1 MYGVTVNTTPLPSSG
16 DRALYPVGCGDATLT
31 GYQTKKWLN
40 PDVYPET
47 EGWNHDAC
55 GSAMRF
61 TEVLLMYAEA
71 LNEMS
76 DRPQESLDAV
86 NRVRARVGMPALQK
100 TDASLP
106 TYVGSQDALRQRIR
120 NEFRVE
126 FCFEGDHRQWDARRW
141 NIATDVLNAPRYS
154 YKYKIIEDPANALP
168 GDNGQVCLLYV
179 ADGQQ
184 DQITNQVI
192 SYQPHNYVYP
202 IPQSQIDLNPNLIQ
216 NPGY

>member
-1 MYGVTVNTTPLPSSG
+1 MLP
-16 DRALYPVGCGDATLT
+16 LT

-106 TYVGSQDALRQRIR
+106 TYVGSQGRTPPAHPQRVPRRVLLR
-120 NEFRVE
+120 
-126 FCFEGDHRQWDARRW
+126 G
-141 NIATDVLNAPRYS
+141 
-154 YKYKIIEDPANALP
+154 
-168 GDNGQVCLLYV
+168 
-179 ADGQQ
+179 
-184 DQITNQVI
+184 
-192 SYQPHNYVYP
+192 
-202 IPQSQIDLNPNLIQ
+202 
-216 NPGY
+216 